1 MINRI
6 TLIGRL
12 ARDPELRYTNSGTPV
27 CNFTIAVERNF
38 KNRQGEKET
47 DFIDIV
53 AWQKLGELCS
63 KYLEKGKQCG
73 VDGRLQI
80 RKSKKGDRTYINPEV
95 VAKNVQF
102 LGRTGNNQN
111 KDKQN
116 LQQARQDVEEDF
128 DVPF

>member
-38 KNRQGEKET
+38 TNRQGEKET

-63 KYLEKGKQCG
+63 KYLEKGRQCG

-95 VAKNVQF
+95 VAENVQF
-102 LGRTGNNQN
+102 LGGSPSNNNQQN
-111 KDKQN
+111 KPTQPAN
-116 LQQARQDVEEDF
+116 NNEDF
-128 DVPF
+128 NVPF